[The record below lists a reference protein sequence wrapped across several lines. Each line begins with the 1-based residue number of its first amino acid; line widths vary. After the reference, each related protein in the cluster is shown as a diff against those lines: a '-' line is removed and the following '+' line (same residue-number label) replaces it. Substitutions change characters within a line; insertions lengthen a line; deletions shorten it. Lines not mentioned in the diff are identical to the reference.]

1 MNSSEDESSP
11 KNAEKDDSQYQQ
23 EDTETQI
30 IFNEGAED
38 DLSYKIDSA
47 KKKSNRHSVNSSSNP
62 KKNEKNE
69 NIKEKPTSNDCAEEL
84 IKKAIGKNTNRGVAE
99 FELDE
104 EGNTLSTKVS
114 EALYL
119 KFVGKNENK
128 SKHLDILSKI
138 KDEEILQGREATK
151 TRDDIKRINNMIVR
165 QEDYEKVKSN
175 KRKDRQRAIKNKINE
190 ECVFNPNGKKNVNAS
205 RSPSEFFKAQ
215 QEFIDK
221 IGNKIQK
228 LENNLLK
235 SEKEI
240 SSVVLTSKVSE
251 KLASLKNPNESK
263 EEFCNR
269 LAGEKLKTIKES
281 IEIKPNKEEKKLT
294 KEEVKNLTEKLFK
307 ESEKFKKNRVKKEQ
321 EVLKQ
326 IKTLGKDE
334 FALQQSNK
342 VLLKKFILSY
352 ERALIEIFNKTGN
365 FSINIDEYQK
375 ILLHLGCITNANI
388 NINENLIKDSFNN
401 YLKQSDDK
409 IDTYAFLL
417 FCLAALG
424 IYKGK
429 DEKMFVNENKIQVPI
444 IEEDKKSSD
453 DDTKKSY
460 QKTDKN
466 KNNSNSSELIKYYIQ
481 DLDLE
486 KYGYSNKEVKVIK
499 HKFLPFISGI
509 SSNWAKELII
519 KKQKRQEKIEEAIK
533 KNNLEEA
540 TKLANKLKRD
550 EDIIDSFRRKLL
562 ETNSN
567 EVPNENKNN
576 LNSNNLNKS
585 YKVEDMYEIFQKKKK
600 RELDNLKARQEAG
613 FLAECTFQPNLKT
626 KPVNKNEIKKNIE
639 KLYIE
644 GKNSYLRK
652 KNTEDK
658 NPEDTAEN
666 EKNCTFK
673 PLLNDFKGDY
683 FGNNP
688 LKEDKHVNKELKK
701 MEKLRETKGYS
712 EMEIKSPMA
721 FGIEQKSNKD
731 EIYKRA
737 GKNEKIYGGDIFEED
752 YKNGEAPLL
761 KVEVNLDENNKID
774 KLIIYPGDDYI
785 KVTNQFCDKH
795 EINDEK
801 RNRLI
806 KIIKDKL
813 NSCEG
818 NNEG

>member
-1 MNSSEDESSP
+1 MISSEDENSQ
-11 KNAEKDDSQYQQ
+11 KNDQKEDSQYQQ
-23 EDTETQI
+23 EETETQI

-38 DLSYKIDSA
+38 DLSYKIDSTA
-47 KKKSNRHSVNSSSNP
+47 KKSNN
-62 KKNEKNE
+62 KKYE
-69 NIKEKPTSNDCAEEL
+69 NIKEKPTTNDCAEEL

-104 EGNTLSTKVS
+104 DGNTLSTKVS
-114 EALYL
+114 EALYQ
-119 KFVGKNENK
+119 KFVGKNDNK

-151 TRDDIKRINNMIVR
+151 TRDDLKRINNMIVR

-190 ECVFNPNGKKNVNAS
+190 ECVFNPNGKKNINSS

-215 QEFIDK
+215 QDFIYK

-240 SSVVLTSKVSE
+240 SSVVLTSKISE
-251 KLASLKNPNESK
+251 KLAAMKNPNETK
-263 EEFCNR
+263 EDFCNR
-269 LAGEKLKTIKES
+269 LAGEKLKTIKET
-281 IEIKPNKEEKKLT
+281 IDFKPNKEEKKLT

-321 EVLKQ
+321 EYLKQ

-352 ERALIEIFNKTGN
+352 EKTLIELFNKTGN
-365 FSINIDEYQK
+365 FQINIDEYQK
-375 ILLHLGCITNANI
+375 ILLNLGCITNTNN

-401 YLKQSDDK
+401 YLKPTDDK

-429 DEKMFVNENKIQVPI
+429 DEKIIFPENKFQINK

-453 DDTKKSY
+453 DDTKKSFP
-460 QKTDKN
+460 KGEKN
-466 KNNSNSSELIKYYIQ
+466 KNNNNSSSELIKYYIQ

-486 KYGYSNKEVKVIK
+486 KYGYSNKEVKIIK

-509 SSNWAKELII
+509 SSNWAKELIK
-519 KKQKRQEKIEEAIK
+519 KKQERQEKIEEAIK

-562 ETNSN
+562 ETNFN
-567 EVPNENKNN
+567 EIDNKNN

-585 YKVEDMYEIFQKKKK
+585 YKLEDMYEIFQKKKK

-613 FLAECTFQPNLKT
+613 FLAECTFQPNSKT
-626 KPVNKNEIKKNIE
+626 KPVNKNDVKKNIE

-644 GKNSYLRK
+644 GKNSYIRK

-673 PLLNDFKGDY
+673 PLLRDFKGDY

-688 LKEDKHVNKELKK
+688 LKEDKLVNKELKK
-701 MEKLRETKGYS
+701 MEKIRESKGYS
-712 EMEIKSPMA
+712 EMEIKSPMTFA
-721 FGIEQKSNKD
+721 IEEKSNKD
-731 EIYKRA
+731 DIYKRA
-737 GKNEKIYGGDIFEED
+737 GKNEKVYSDIYEED

-801 RNRLI
+801 RNKLI
-806 KIIKDKL
+806 KIIKDKI
-813 NSCEG
+813 NSEG
-818 NNEG
+818 NNEE

>member
-1 MNSSEDESSP
+1 MNSSEDESSQ
-11 KNAEKDDSQYQQ
+11 KNDQKEDSQYQQ
-23 EDTETQI
+23 EETETQI

-38 DLSYKIDSA
+38 DLSYKIDSTN
-47 KKKSNRHSVNSSSNP
+47 KKSNLNSQNFPNSDSNH
-62 KKNEKNE
+62 KKIE
-69 NIKEKPTSNDCAEEL
+69 NIKEKPTTNDCAEEL
-84 IKKAIGKNTNRGVAE
+84 IRKAIGKNTNRGVAE

-114 EALYL
+114 EALYQ
-119 KFVGKNENK
+119 KFVGKNDNK

-151 TRDDIKRINNMIVR
+151 TRDDSKRINNMIVR

-190 ECVFNPNGKKNVNAS
+190 ECVFNPNGKKNINNS

-215 QEFIDK
+215 QEFIYK

-235 SEKEI
+235 TEKEI
-240 SSVVLTSKVSE
+240 SSVALTSKISE
-251 KLASLKNPNESK
+251 KLAALKNPNESK
-263 EEFCNR
+263 EDFCNR

-281 IEIKPNKEEKKLT
+281 IDIKPNKEERKLT

-321 EVLKQ
+321 ELLKQ
-326 IKTLGKDE
+326 MKTLGKDE

-352 ERALIEIFNKTGN
+352 ERTLIEIFNKTGN
-365 FSINIDEYQK
+365 FPINIDEYKK
-375 ILLHLGCITNANI
+375 ILLYLGCITNTTI
-388 NINENLIKDSFNN
+388 NDNLIKDSFNN
-401 YLKQSDDK
+401 YLKQTDDK

-429 DEKMFVNENKIQVPI
+429 DEKIFFPENKFQIPK

-453 DDTKKSY
+453 DDIKKSY
-460 QKTDKN
+460 PKTGKN
-466 KNNSNSSELIKYYIQ
+466 KNNNNNSSELIKYYIQ

-486 KYGYSNKEVKVIK
+486 KYGYSNKEVKIIK
-499 HKFLPFISGI
+499 LKFLPFISGI
-509 SSNWAKELII
+509 SSNWAKELLK
-519 KKQKRQEKIEEAIK
+519 KKQERQEKIEEAIK

-550 EDIIDSFRRKLL
+550 EDIIDSFRRKLI
-562 ETNSN
+562 ETNFS
-567 EVPNENKNN
+567 EVSCDNKNN
-576 LNSNNLNKS
+576 INNNNLNKS
-585 YKVEDMYEIFQKKKK
+585 YKLEDMYEIFQKKKK
-600 RELDNLKARQEAG
+600 RELENLKARQEAG
-613 FLAECTFQPNLKT
+613 FLAECTFQPNSKT

-644 GKNSYLRK
+644 GKNSYIRK

-658 NPEDTAEN
+658 NPEDTTEN

-673 PLLNDFKGDY
+673 PLVRDFKGDY

-688 LKEDKHVNKELKK
+688 LKEDKLVNKELKK
-701 MEKLRETKGYS
+701 MEKIRETKGYS
-712 EMEIKSPMA
+712 EMEIKSPMTFA
-721 FGIEQKSNKD
+721 IEQKTNKD
-731 EIYKRA
+731 EIYKRV
-737 GKNEKIYGGDIFEED
+737 GKNEKIYGSDIIEED

-774 KLIIYPGDDYI
+774 KLIIYPGDDYV

-795 EINDEK
+795 EINEEK
-801 RNRLI
+801 RNKLI
-806 KIIKDKL
+806 KIIKEKI
-813 NSCEG
+813 NCCEG
-818 NNEG
+818 NNDG